1 MIDTHSHLDGPEFAE
16 DLEQT
21 LLRAKAAGVEKIFV
35 PGICWADTPRLL
47 EICNT
52 HAGLLY
58 PMVGLHPENIMDED
72 YHEVLEK
79 MERLIAESV
88 AESEGMNI
96 ASAESEGM
104 NAALAETEGM
114 NIASAETEGMNAAL
128 AETEGMPYACKKH
141 IAKAPIIGI
150 GEVGLDLYW
159 DDTHKSE
166 QMEVLESQLQWAEKY
181 RLPLMIHSRNAHA
194 ELMEIMERHRSSNL
208 TGVFHCFTGTPDEAR
223 DLLSFPGF
231 MLGIGGVVTFKKSTL
246 RETIKEAVP
255 LSRIVLETDSPY
267 MAPVPNR
274 GKRNESAYVKNVAEM
289 LADVFGLD
297 LHTIV
302 LHTTENAL
310 KVFPKA
316 VFFMKK

>member
-1 MIDTHSHLDGPEFAE
+1 MIDTHSHLDGPEFAD

-88 AESEGMNI
+88 AETEGMNI
-96 ASAESEGM
+96 ASAES
-104 NAALAETEGM
+104 EGM

>member
-47 EICNT
+47 EICNA

-58 PMVGLHPENIMDED
+58 PMIGLHPENIMDED

-88 AESEGMNI
+88 
-96 ASAESEGM
+96 
-104 NAALAETEGM
+104 AETEGM

-302 LHTTENAL
+302 LHTTKNAL

>member
-47 EICNT
+47 ESCNT

-88 AESEGMNI
+88 
-96 ASAESEGM
+96 
-104 NAALAETEGM
+104 AETEGM

>member
-47 EICNT
+47 EICNA

-58 PMVGLHPENIMDED
+58 PMIGLHPENIMDED

-88 AESEGMNI
+88 
-96 ASAESEGM
+96 
-104 NAALAETEGM
+104 AETEGM